1 MRVRSQ
7 SRSQTCSLP
16 TCLYVELLLPEFL
29 KWPSSP
35 RPLNAEPSSERA
47 LLEGAQPLAPWKLPA
62 PDTVQEQQTIL
73 RALREGDFD
82 PWIEAKHLHGDRAF
96 VLRAVAADGLALE
109 EVPRE
114 LKADKEVVLQAVAA
128 EGYALQFAAK
138 ELKAD
143 KEVVLQAV
151 ACYGYALEDATQEL
165 QADKE
170 FVLQAVAADRRAL
183 KHAAGELK
191 ADKEFVAAAVREHP
205 EVLEMASEALRGSR
219 DFVKRLVKETKAWWL
234 VEWATEELR
243 QDAALRKECQELCGT
258 GVVFSYYQS
267 ATAFMAMRRRF
278 KASGASVPGGEA
290 YEPVMEQLRDANH
303 GSAPAAKRLPW
314 PSLLSWVL
322 RKLEASK
329 FQGNAGQVI
338 FFSRRRPL

>member
-7 SRSQTCSLP
+7 SPDSKPAACQFVCRT
-16 TCLYVELLLPEFL
+16 T
-29 KWPSSP
+29 SP
-35 RPLNAEPSSERA
+35 RVLETAFKPKALNAEPSSERA

-62 PDTVQEQQTIL
+62 PDTVQEQRKML
-73 RALREGDFD
+73 RALREWDWR
-82 PWIEAKHLHGDRAF
+82 PWEEAKHLHGDRAF
-96 VLRAVAADGLALE
+96 VLRAVAVNGWALEYASQELKADKEIVLQAVAANAGALQYATQELKADKEIVLQAVAANAEALQYATQELKADKEIVLQAVAADGGALE
-109 EVPRE
+109 YAAQE
-114 LKADKEVVLQAVAA
+114 LKADKEVV
-128 EGYALQFAAK
+128 
-138 ELKAD
+138 
-143 KEVVLQAV
+143 
-151 ACYGYALEDATQEL
+151 
-165 QADKE
+165 
-170 FVLQAVAADRRAL
+170 
-183 KHAAGELK
+183 
-191 ADKEFVAAAVREHP
+191 AAAVRGEP
-205 EVLEMASEALRGSR
+205 EVLEEAAEALRSSR
-219 DFVKRLVKETKAWWL
+219 DFVKRLVRETKAWWL

-243 QDAALRKECQELCGT
+243 QDAALRKECQDLCGT